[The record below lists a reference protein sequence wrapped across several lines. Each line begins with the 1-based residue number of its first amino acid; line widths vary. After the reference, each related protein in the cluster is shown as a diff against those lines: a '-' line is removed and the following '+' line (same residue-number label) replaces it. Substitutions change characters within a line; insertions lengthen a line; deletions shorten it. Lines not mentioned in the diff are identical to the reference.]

1 MKQCNRKKIKT
12 VLNALLSFSFWIIS
26 SVLQIKRLLT
36 YKPAVVKMYDVPD
49 DGKISSE
56 SEVMVSHTLFTL
68 KMLWKECLYHNGYD
82 TLHFQ
87 LPL

>member
-1 MKQCNRKKIKT
+1 MLYYSFPFGLFLLCDKT
-12 VLNALLSFSFWIIS
+12 
-26 SVLQIKRLLT
+26 LT
-36 YKPAVVKMYDVPD
+36 YKLAVVKTYDVPE

-56 SEVMVSHTLFTL
+56 SEVVVSHTLLFTL
-68 KMLWKECLYHNGYD
+68 KMLWKECLYHNGYG